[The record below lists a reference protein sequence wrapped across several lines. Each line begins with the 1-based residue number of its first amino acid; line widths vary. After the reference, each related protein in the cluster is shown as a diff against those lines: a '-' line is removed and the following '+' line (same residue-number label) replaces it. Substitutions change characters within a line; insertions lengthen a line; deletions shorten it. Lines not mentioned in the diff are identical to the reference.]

1 MKDSE
6 KLIDFDNCP
15 VSGLKVTTSEEWCD
29 ITLSNRY
36 STSFA
41 KIGENILFSIPVGK
55 ADPESIA
62 LYLEKRKQFKIEFDL
77 EGKKFFEIK
86 DYRFVYGYPDNQT
99 RHVFTESMLS
109 EEEEFLGY
117 FGFGCNFFIK
127 SVFNLGAKKYHY
139 DFPVIMLNTYKDCV
153 QHIFS
158 EQSKV
163 EGKVPSTYTWN
174 FSNERVHVDIDIL
187 EKNVLYSRGHGLLNK
202 ADILEVVRIQNEA
215 LEIIRDKLHCDH
227 VFKIT
232 DLSKI
237 KQADFITRKA
247 YADGINAQQDIL
259 PCKQSYVL
267 GENIIGRLALYV
279 GKMLVSFPV
288 KFAKDFDEALNDI
301 HEQGNPQDEDTS
313 TEVKRSVSVDI
324 NALLKF
330 LGDVAWDVEGL
341 EQFSNRKKD
350 DPLNPVLEAL
360 SVIKM
365 DIDSHIAEKKEKE
378 QQLRDALAR
387 AESATK
393 AKSEFLATVSH
404 EIRTPMNGILGMS
417 NLLLDTGLKEEQYH
431 YAEIVR
437 NSANSLLNVI
447 NDILDFSK
455 IESGKLDL
463 EFIPCDLMDILEEC
477 FDVIVFKAK
486 EKDLNFYCKAPCALK
501 LDTVSDPGRIRQI
514 ILNLL
519 GNAVK
524 FTHSGYVC
532 LNLDIAQ
539 KEGSSY
545 FEISIA
551 DSGIGIEKEDSE
563 KLFKRFSQ
571 VDASTTRK
579 FGGTGLGLSISKKLV
594 DMLGG
599 EIHYKPND
607 PQGSVFTFLIPIE
620 GKLKVKTDKPLKD
633 KKILV
638 ISSEEFYLP
647 LVEQCL
653 KGGLANYQLVDKWEF
668 EENTD
673 KYTSK
678 LDLIIYIDKEPRKKD
693 IRKHFKNKKV
703 PILLCDYYSPAS
715 ELPVSKSKDIYISF
729 PIKQSALSQA
739 ILSALNVLSDDDE
752 AVIDEVDTLDFSTNK
767 HNVLLVDDNA
777 VNLKVAKKMLEKYG
791 LIVQCVSNGLEAV
804 KAFQQGSLDAIFMDC
819 QMPEL
824 DGYEATGRIRG
835 MEEDDDTRIPIVA
848 MTANAMKGDREKC
861 LDAGMDDY
869 VSKPI
874 QKSELERILNKWLN
888 KKGE

>member
-6 KLIDFDNCP
+6 KLIDFDICP
-15 VSGLKVTTSEEWCD
+15 VSGLKVRTSEEWCD
-29 ITLSNRY
+29 IILSNRY
-36 STSFA
+36 SASFA

-55 ADPESIA
+55 ADSESMA
-62 LYLEKRKQFKIEFDL
+62 LYIEKRKQFKIAFDL

-99 RHVFTESMLS
+99 RHVFTEFMLQ
-109 EEEEFLGY
+109 EESDFLGY

-127 SVFNLGAKKYHY
+127 SVFNLGARKYRY
-139 DFPVIMLNTYKDCV
+139 DFPVIMLKSYMDCV
-153 QHIFS
+153 QYIFS

-163 EGKVPSTYTWN
+163 EGRVSPTYTWKL
-174 FSNERVHVDIDIL
+174 SNERVHIDIDVL
-187 EKNVLYSRGHGLLNK
+187 ERNILYSRGHGLLNK
-202 ADILEVVRIQNEA
+202 ADILEVLRLQNEA
-215 LEIIRDKLHCDH
+215 LGVIKDKLNCDH
-227 VFKIT
+227 VYKIT

-237 KQADFITRKA
+237 KQADFLTRKA
-247 YADGINAQQDIL
+247 YADGINAQQRIL
-259 PCKQSYVL
+259 PCKQSYIL

-288 KFAKDFDEALNDI
+288 KFAKDFDEALQDI
-301 HEQGNPQDEDTS
+301 HELGNPHDEDS
-313 TEVKRSVSVDI
+313 EEEVRRSVSVDI

-330 LGDVAWDVEGL
+330 LGDVAWDIEGL
-341 EQFSNRKKD
+341 EQFSNRGAD

-417 NLLLDTGLKEEQYH
+417 NLLLETELKDEQQH

-463 EFIPCDLMDILEEC
+463 EFIPCDLMKILEEC

-486 EKDLNFYCKAPCALK
+486 EKGLDFYCKAPCNYK
-501 LDTVSDPGRIRQI
+501 LDTISDPGRIRQV

-524 FTHSGYVC
+524 FTDSGYVC
-532 LNLDIAQ
+532 LNLNIIQ
-539 KEGSSY
+539 KENLSY
-545 FEISIA
+545 FEISIL
-551 DSGIGIEKEDSE
+551 DSGIGIEKEDSD

-599 EIHYKPND
+599 AIQHKPNI
-607 PQGSVFTFLIPIE
+607 PQGSVFTFSIPVE
-620 GKLKVKTDKPLKD
+620 GDLKVKADRPLKN
-633 KKILV
+633 KRILV
-638 ISSEEFYLP
+638 VSEDSFYLP
-647 LVEQCL
+647 FVEQCL
-653 KGGLANYQLVDKWEF
+653 IGADAGYQIIDRNEF
-668 EENTD
+668 RENTEQ
-673 KYTSK
+673 YSSN
-678 LDLIIYIDKEPRKKD
+678 LDLIIYLDKAPKKKD
-693 IRKHFKNKKV
+693 IRKYFKDKKV
-703 PILLCDYYSPAS
+703 PILLCNCQSYANEFPAGQ
-715 ELPVSKSKDIYISF
+715 SKEIHVGF
-729 PIKQSALSQA
+729 PIKQSLFSHTVLA
-739 ILSALNVLSDDDE
+739 ALNVQSGE
-752 AVIDEVDTLDFSTNK
+752 AETIIDEGAILDFSSSQYQ
-767 HNVLLVDDNA
+767 VLLVDDNT

-791 LIVQCVSNGLEAV
+791 LTVQCAQNGLEAV
-804 KAFQQGSLDAIFMDC
+804 QAFQKESLDAIFMDC

-824 DGYEATGRIRG
+824 DGYEATGRIRSI
-835 MEEDDDTRIPIVA
+835 EEDSRIPIVA
-848 MTANAMKGDREKC
+848 MTANAMKGDKEKC
-861 LDAGMDDY
+861 LNAGMDDY

-874 QKSELERILNKWLN
+874 QKPELERILDKWLN